1 MRTVKNLSYKIKTL
15 AYVRTCLLYKKLEN
29 ILLLSL
35 PQNTYPNNI
44 LEWPSSEH
52 CFDMRT
58 KLRLSPGFSFL
69 LSLQSYFPVCFHIYG
84 LETILLILPT
94 SEPGCNDQRRPKI
107 KRTMARIEG
116 IATIAFFV
124 CFFKGSI

>member
-44 LEWPSSEH
+44 LEWPSNEH
-52 CFDMRT
+52 CFGMRT

-69 LSLQSYFPVCFHIYG
+69 LSLQSYFPVCSHIYG
-84 LETILLILPT
+84 METILLVLLT
-94 SEPGCNDQRRPKI
+94 SEPGCNDQRRLKI
-107 KRTMARIEG
+107 KRTIARIEG

-124 CFFKGSI
+124 CFFK